1 MTKAEECAM
10 PSIEKHVETSRN
22 RTGKDYLDLHEW
34 IDNDP
39 LTKVERHDITKIH
52 EHGQMMLDKY
62 GSEGLQEYLQHIHDD
77 LLARFGHVKE
87 DLEKPVQDTLAYFG
101 VTTWPSKALP
111 SEYETLLAD
120 MELLRQAGVAPDDVI
135 HCQRVCRKALEIAS
149 KVNKPVNY
157 NLIARGGLLHDLGK
171 AKGRADDHGYL
182 GAEIGRSMGLP
193 KEILR
198 IMETHVKAGLT
209 SEEARESG
217 IPEKD
222 YAPET
227 LEEKIVVYADKL
239 VDIIYS
245 PDQVVP
251 SEMEAEK
258 RFAEILTVHPN
269 LAKSHEAAQRQIRN
283 HLEIQSM
290 INSI

>member
-1 MTKAEECAM
+1 M
-10 PSIEKHVETSRN
+10 PSIEKHAETSRN

-34 IDNDP
+34 IDKDP

-52 EHGQMMLDKY
+52 EYGQMMLDKY

-87 DLEKPVQDTLAYFG
+87 DLEKSVQDTLAYFG
-101 VTTWPSKALP
+101 VTARPGKEFP

-120 MELLRQAGVAPDDVI
+120 LELLRQAGVAPDDVI

-149 KVNKPVNY
+149 RVNRPANY
-157 NLIARGGLLHDLGK
+157 DLIARGGLLHDLGK

-182 GAEIGRSMGLP
+182 GAEIGRSLGLP

-209 SEEARESG
+209 PKEAVEAG

-222 YAPET
+222 YTPET

-245 PDQVVP
+245 PDQVV
-251 SEMEAEK
+251 SSEAEAQK
-258 RFAEILTVHPN
+258 RFTEILTTHPK
-269 LAKSHEAAQRQIRN
+269 LAKSQEAAQRQIRN
-283 HLEIQSM
+283 HLEIQAM
-290 INSI
+290 IDSI

>member
-1 MTKAEECAM
+1 
-10 PSIEKHVETSRN
+10 
-22 RTGKDYLDLHEW
+22 LHEW
-34 IDNDP
+34 IDKDP
-39 LTKVERHDITKIH
+39 ATKVERHDITKIH
-52 EHGQMMLDKY
+52 EYGQKMLDQY
-62 GSEGLQEYLQHIHDD
+62 GKEGLQEYLQHIHDD

-87 DLEKPVQDTLAYFG
+87 DLEKSIQDTLAYFG
-101 VTTWPSKALP
+101 VTSRPKKVFP

-120 MELLRQAGVAPDDVI
+120 LELLRKAGVSPDDSV

-149 KVNKPVNY
+149 KVNKPMNY
-157 NLIARGGLLHDLGK
+157 NLVARGGLLHDLGK

-193 KEILR
+193 KELLR

-209 SEEARESG
+209 PEEAREAG

-222 YAPET
+222 YTPEI
-227 LEEKIVVYADKL
+227 LEEKIVVYSDKL

-245 PDQVVP
+245 PDKVVETE
-251 SEMEAEK
+251 SEAEK
-258 RFAEILTVHPN
+258 RFVEILSTHPT
-269 LAKSHEAAQRQIRN
+269 LAKSQAAAQRQIKN

-290 INSI
+290 ISSY

>member
-1 MTKAEECAM
+1 M
-10 PSIEKHVETSRN
+10 PSIEKHAETSRN
-22 RTGKDYLDLHEW
+22 RTGRDYLDLHEW
-34 IDNDP
+34 MDKDP
-39 LTKVERHDITKIH
+39 LTKIQRHDITKIH
-52 EHGQMMLDKY
+52 EYGQMMLDKY
-62 GSEGLQEYLQHIHDD
+62 GHEGLQEYLQHIHDD

-87 DLEKPVQDTLAYFG
+87 DLEKSVQDTLAYFG
-101 VTTWPSKALP
+101 VSAKPRKSLP
-111 SEYETLLAD
+111 SEYETLLVD
-120 MELLRQAGVAPDDVI
+120 LELLSQAGVAPEDVI

-149 KVNKPVNY
+149 KIDKPLDY
-157 NLIARGGLLHDLGK
+157 DLIARGGLLHDLGK
-171 AKGRADDHGYL
+171 AKGRADDHGFL
-182 GAEIGRSMGLP
+182 GAKIGRSMGLP
-193 KEILR
+193 EEILR

-209 SEEARESG
+209 PEEARDAG

-245 PDQVVP
+245 ADNVV
-251 SEMEAEK
+251 SSADEAEK
-258 RFAEILTVHPN
+258 RFTEILSTHPK
-269 LAKSHEAAQRQIRN
+269 LAKSQKAALRQINN

>member
-1 MTKAEECAM
+1 MPNIEE
-10 PSIEKHVETSRN
+10 HSRISLA
-22 RTGKDYLDLHEW
+22 RTGKDYAEIHEW
-34 IDNDP
+34 IDKDP

-52 EHGQMMLDKY
+52 EYGQMMLNRY

-87 DLEKPVQDTLAYFG
+87 DLEKSVQDTLAYFG
-101 VTTWPSKALP
+101 VTARPSKALP

-120 MELLRQAGVAPDDVI
+120 LELLRQAGVGPDDVI

-149 KVNKPVNY
+149 KINKPVNY
-157 NLIARGGLLHDLGK
+157 DLIARGGLLHDLGK
-171 AKGRADDHGYL
+171 AKGRADDHGYV
-182 GAEIGRSMGLP
+182 GAEIGRSMGIP
-193 KEILR
+193 SEILR

-209 SEEARESG
+209 PKEASEAG

-222 YAPET
+222 YTPET

-245 PDQVVP
+245 PDQVVS
-251 SEMEAEK
+251 SETEAET
-258 RFAEILTVHPN
+258 RFTEILTAHPN
-269 LAKSHEAAQRQIRN
+269 LAKSKEAAQRQIRN
-283 HLEIQSM
+283 HLEIQFM

>member
-1 MTKAEECAM
+1 M
-10 PSIEKHVETSRN
+10 PSIEKHAETSRN
-22 RTGKDYLDLHEW
+22 RTGRDYLDLHEW
-34 IDNDP
+34 IDKDP
-39 LTKVERHDITKIH
+39 STKVERHNITKIH
-52 EHGQMMLDKY
+52 EYGQMMLDKY

-87 DLEKPVQDTLAYFG
+87 DLEKSVQDTLACFG
-101 VTTWPSKALP
+101 VTARPRKSL
-111 SEYETLLAD
+111 SSGYETLLAD
-120 MELLRQAGVAPDDVI
+120 LELLRQAGVTPDDVI

-149 KVNKPVNY
+149 KINKPVNY
-157 NLIARGGLLHDLGK
+157 DLIARGGLLHDLGK

-209 SEEARESG
+209 PKEAREAG
-217 IPEKD
+217 IPAKD
-222 YAPET
+222 YTPET

-245 PDQVVP
+245 PDQVVS
-251 SEMEAEK
+251 SETEAEK
-258 RFAEILTVHPN
+258 RFAEILTAHPN
-269 LAKSHEAAQRQIRN
+269 LAKSQEAAQRQIRN

>member
-1 MTKAEECAM
+1 M
-10 PSIEKHVETSRN
+10 PSIEKHSETNRD
-22 RTGKDYLDLHEW
+22 RTGRDYLELHEW
-34 IDNDP
+34 IDKDP

-52 EHGQMMLDKY
+52 EYGQMMLDKY

-87 DLEKPVQDTLAYFG
+87 DLEKSVQDTLAYFG
-101 VTTWPSKALP
+101 VSARPGKALP

-120 MELLRQAGVAPDDVI
+120 LELLSQSGVAPGDVI

-149 KVNKPVNY
+149 KINKPLNY

-182 GAEIGRSMGLP
+182 GAEIARSMGLP
-193 KEILR
+193 EEILR

-209 SEEARESG
+209 IDEAREAG
-217 IPEKD
+217 IPAKD
-222 YAPET
+222 YTPET

-239 VDIIYS
+239 VDIIFS
-245 PDQVVP
+245 ADNVVS
-251 SEMEAEK
+251 SEDEAEK
-258 RFAEILTVHPN
+258 RFIEILSTHPK
-269 LAKSHEAAQRQIRN
+269 LAKSQKAAQRQINN

-290 INSI
+290 IKTH

>member
-1 MTKAEECAM
+1 M
-10 PSIEKHVETSRN
+10 PSIEKHAETSRN
-22 RTGKDYLDLHEW
+22 RTGRDYLDLHEW
-34 IDNDP
+34 IDKDP
-39 LTKVERHDITKIH
+39 STKVERHNITKIH
-52 EHGQMMLDKY
+52 EYGQMMLDKY

-87 DLEKPVQDTLAYFG
+87 DLEKSVQDTLAYFG
-101 VTTWPSKALP
+101 VTARPRKSL
-111 SEYETLLAD
+111 SSGYETLLAD
-120 MELLRQAGVAPDDVI
+120 LELLRQAGVTPDDVI

-149 KVNKPVNY
+149 KINKPVNY
-157 NLIARGGLLHDLGK
+157 DLIARGGLLHDLGK

-209 SEEARESG
+209 SEEAREAG
-217 IPEKD
+217 IPAKD
-222 YAPET
+222 YTPET

-245 PDQVVP
+245 PDQVVS
-251 SEMEAEK
+251 SETEAEK
-258 RFAEILTVHPN
+258 RFAEILTAHPN
-269 LAKSHEAAQRQIRN
+269 LAKSQEAAQRQIRN